1 MFGTK
6 TNGVITFSYD
16 TEQTFDDVSKLSS
29 YMVKNLGEESGSM
42 LDELAISADEREVYD
57 ACLKQALPTIHESM
71 IKLAS
76 GISDA
81 FGEVKVDAKET
92 TGLKR
97 DAGTYIEFNI
107 NNNGSL
113 NENIE
118 ALVDESL
125 YTCLKYAILS
135 EFYSVNVNRD
145 LYKVANDKFAE
156 SKSNLNKRLFQLKK
170 KSVTFI

>member
-1 MFGTK
+1 MFGIK

-57 ACLKQALPTIHESM
+57 VCLNQALPTIHESM
-71 IKLAS
+71 VKLAS

-81 FGEVKVDAKET
+81 FGEVTVSSKEA
-92 TGLKR
+92 TGLER
-97 DAGTYIEFNI
+97 EAGRYIEFNI
-107 NNNGSL
+107 NDNDSL
-113 NENIE
+113 NENIK

-145 LYKVANDKFAE
+145 LYKVANNKFAD
-156 SKSNLNKRLFQLKK
+156 SMFNLNKRLFQLKK